1 MSISKSKD
9 GDADGGVVELKKHNN
24 RSSPPSYSTSTI
36 SSDTYKY
43 HVILKNKLYEV
54 CTTVALSYTSAM
66 KVEGLS
72 TQVQIQALQLDL
84 MLQSSSDT
92 GTRCAVMGK
101 VPPNEY
107 FFSRVL
113 VANDLVDDFDKISGD
128 SIVGNLMAST
138 GYSIH
143 CRLIPEESVVL
154 LENGALFLFDLV
166 SYVNFQKLNGYVKG
180 SELRFLWDD
189 LNGAKNYKWLG
200 IEFNLYPR
208 ILVVSQSYVALLLDF
223 IHDECN
229 VICLGK
235 IEMLSFYVVVDKGL
249 FLSFFKAR
257 ADGFQYVLTSKDLV
271 LNFDV
276 AHKEPLFNFE
286 DSLQYFLSDDG
297 YEIPKRFKYVNLNYL
312 HGYLNGNL
320 AEGLGFKM
328 SSLALSFLFNNISLA
343 TSICKATTRQIW
355 ETFPLKLLLLVFS
368 SHPELLDVPFDD
380 MAIPLEFSIVPDL
393 PQLPPFLLGEPSC
406 CSTKW
411 SHKM

>member
-1 MSISKSKD
+1 MPISKSKYC
-9 GDADGGVVELKKHNN
+9 DADGGVVELKKHNN

-43 HVILKNKLYEV
+43 HTILKNKLYEV
-54 CTTVALSYTSAM
+54 CNAVALSYASAM

-72 TQVQIQALQLDL
+72 TQVKIQALQLDL
-84 MLQSSSDT
+84 MLQM
-92 GTRCAVMGK
+92 MGK

-113 VANDLVDDFDKISGD
+113 VVNDPVNDFDRISGD

-138 GYSIH
+138 RYSVH
-143 CRLIPEESVVL
+143 CRLIPEESMVL
-154 LENGALFLFDLV
+154 LENGALFLFNLV
-166 SYVNFQKLNGYVKG
+166 SYVNFQKLNDYVKG

-189 LNGAKNYKWLG
+189 LNG
-200 IEFNLYPR
+200 
-208 ILVVSQSYVALLLDF
+208 
-223 IHDECN
+223 
-229 VICLGK
+229 K
-235 IEMLSFYVVVDKGL
+235 IEMLSFYVVVDEGP
-249 FLSFFKAR
+249 FPSFSKAR
-257 ADGFQYVLTSKDLV
+257 ADGFQYVLTFK
-271 LNFDV
+271 

-286 DSLQYFLSDDG
+286 DSLLYFLSDDA

-328 SSLALSFLFNNISLA
+328 SSLAFSFLFNNISLA

-355 ETFPLKLLLLVFS
+355 ATFPLKLLLLVFS

-380 MAIPLEFSIVPDL
+380 MTIPLDFSIVPDL
-393 PQLPPFLLGEPSC
+393 SQLPPFLLGEPSC
-406 CSTKW
+406 RSTKW